1 MERGFRLPG
10 FATMRRMRPVETEAV
25 SALAAI
31 VVNGER
37 RDVPDGCTIEQLLV
51 QLGISTSAGRRVAVA
66 RGRNV
71 VPRSAYSETTVRDG
85 DRIEILEAV
94 GGG

>member
-1 MERGFRLPG
+1 MK
-10 FATMRRMRPVETEAV
+10 PVETQAG
-25 SALAAI
+25 AARATI

-51 QLGISTSAGRRVAVA
+51 HLDMASRRVAVA
-66 RGRNV
+66 RGRSV
-71 VPRSAYSETTVRDG
+71 VPRSAYSEATVRDG